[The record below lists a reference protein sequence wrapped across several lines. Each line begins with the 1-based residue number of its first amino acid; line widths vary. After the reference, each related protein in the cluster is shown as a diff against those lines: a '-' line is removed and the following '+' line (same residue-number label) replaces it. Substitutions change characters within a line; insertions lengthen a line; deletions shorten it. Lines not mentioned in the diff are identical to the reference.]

1 MNVEDKVLIWRFN
14 RGDCEAVRT
23 IYEKHK
29 SDLLALAITLLGNTA
44 AAEDV
49 VHDVFLS
56 FLRLGHFRLT
66 GSLKGYLA
74 TCVANRARNV
84 MRNNGRHPQ
93 EPLEQAGAVAAGDP
107 GPDGAAIL
115 SEEGRLLSCAIGQLP
130 YEQRE
135 VVLLHHQGG
144 LKFVEIAESQNISI
158 NTVLGRY
165 RYGLEKLK
173 AGMNGEVSHATEQAN

>member
-29 SDLLALAITLLGNTA
+29 SDLLALAVVLLKNTA
-44 AAEDV
+44 AAGDV

-56 FLRLGHFRLT
+56 FLRLPHFRLT
-66 GSLKGYLA
+66 GSLKGYLS
-74 TCVANRARNV
+74 TCVANGARNV
-84 MRNNGRHPQ
+84 IRANGRHQ
-93 EPLEQAGAVAAGDP
+93 QDPLEQAVPIASGDP
-107 GPDGAAIL
+107 WPDGSAIL
-115 SEEGRLLSCAIGQLP
+115 GEECRLLTRAIGELP

-135 VVLLHHQGG
+135 VVLLHHHGG
-144 LKFVEIAESQNISI
+144 LKFIEIAKSQNISI

-173 AGMNGEVSHATEQAN
+173 TRMNSEVSHATERAN

>member
-1 MNVEDKVLIWRFN
+1 VNVEDKVLIWRFN

-23 IYEKHK
+23 IYEKYK
-29 SDLLALAITLLGNTA
+29 SDLLALATSLLRNTA

-49 VHDVFLS
+49 VHDVFFS
-56 FLRLGHFRLT
+56 FLRMRHFRLT

-74 TCVANRARNV
+74 TCVANGARNIL
-84 MRNNGRHPQ
+84 RNNGRHGQ
-93 EPLEQAGAVAAGDP
+93 EPLEQAELIESSDP
-107 GPDGAAIL
+107 WPDGEAIL
-115 SEEGRLLSCAIGQLP
+115 GEESRRLTQAIGDLP

-144 LKFVEIAESQNISI
+144 LKFIEIADSQHVSI

-173 AGMNGEVSHATEQAN
+173 TRMNAEVSHATERTN

>member
-1 MNVEDKVLIWRFN
+1 VNIEDKVLIWRFN
-14 RGDCEAVRT
+14 RGDCQAVRA
-23 IYEKHK
+23 IYEKYK
-29 SDLLALAITLLGNTA
+29 SDLLALGITLLKDTA

-56 FLRLGHFRLT
+56 FLRLRHFRLT

-74 TCVANRARNV
+74 TCVANGARNAL
-84 MRNNGRHPQ
+84 RDSGRRRQ
-93 EPLEQAGAVAAGDP
+93 EPLEEALPLPSGDP
-107 GPDGAAIL
+107 PPDGAAMGG
-115 SEEGRLLSCAIGQLP
+115 EERRLLTQALGDLP

-144 LKFVEIAESQNISI
+144 LKFIEIAKSQEVSI

-173 AGMNGEVSHATEQAN
+173 TSMNGKVSHATERTH

>member
-14 RGDCEAVRT
+14 RGDCEAVRA
-23 IYEKHK
+23 IYEKYK
-29 SDLLALAITLLGNTA
+29 CDLVALAVVLLKNTA

-56 FLRLGHFRLT
+56 FLRLRHFRLT

-74 TCVANRARNV
+74 TCVANGARNV
-84 MRNNGRHPQ
+84 LRNNGRRPQ
-93 EPLEQAGAVAAGDP
+93 EPLEDDLALPSNDSS
-107 GPDGAAIL
+107 PDGAAML
-115 SEEGRLLSCAIGQLP
+115 SEEGRLLGRALGELP
-130 YEQRE
+130 HEQRE
-135 VVLLHHQGG
+135 VVLLHHHGG
-144 LKFVEIAESQNISI
+144 LKFIEIARSQDVSI

-173 AGMNGEVSHATEQAN
+173 ARMNGQLSHATERTN

>member
-14 RGDCEAVRT
+14 RGDCQAVRT
-23 IYEKHK
+23 IYEKYK
-29 SDLLALAITLLGNTA
+29 SNLLALAITLLKDTA

-56 FLRLGHFRLT
+56 FLRLRHFRLT
-66 GSLKGYLA
+66 GSF
-74 TCVANRARNV
+74 T
-84 MRNNGRHPQ
+84 
-93 EPLEQAGAVAAGDP
+93 QALGD
-107 GPDGAAIL
+107 
-115 SEEGRLLSCAIGQLP
+115 LP

-144 LKFVEIAESQNISI
+144 LKFIEIAKSQEVSI

-173 AGMNGEVSHATEQAN
+173 TSMNGQVSHATERTN